1 MTSLTFYRK
10 TIEQLLARRKMTI
23 TDIEHLVGVSDD
35 RVEIKNFEQLFA
47 LSQHTSL
54 SASEYITAHY
64 RENSAQDR
72 LVTITRKDSLY
83 SRIKG
88 DSFRGGYHY
97 RHVLTTPLDPNL
109 LVLRT
114 IPLSTQHQAQPNAG
128 HQVKEVV
135 YVLSGKVGIMWQ
147 NSAGNRRYSDLESGD
162 SVYID
167 SWVPHAFYAIEPESQ
182 ILAVDYL

>member
-1 MTSLTFYRK
+1 MISLTRK
-10 TIEQLLARRKMTI
+10 TIEQLLARRKMVLA
-23 TDIEHLVGVSDD
+23 DIGHLVCVRDD
-35 RVEIKNFEQLFA
+35 SIEIENFEQLFA

-54 SASEYITAHY
+54 LASEYIAAYH
-64 RENSAQDR
+64 RENTVQNE

-83 SRIKG
+83 TRIKG
-88 DSFRGGYHY
+88 DLLRGGYYY

-114 IPLSTQHQAQPNAG
+114 TPLSTRHQARPNAG
-128 HQVKEVV
+128 HHVKEVV
-135 YVLSGKVGIMWQ
+135 YILSGKVGIIWQ
-147 NSAGNRRYSDLESGD
+147 NTSGIIRHSNLGTGD
-162 SVYID
+162 SIYID